1 MTAPRPLLPAQA
13 EAARGFA
20 GAEPA
25 DLSRLGVW
33 KGGDWQSANDES
45 HGVRVL
51 PSGHAALDAEL
62 PGGGWPV
69 GAMAEILLPTSAHA
83 EWSLVGAALAQV
95 LGQQSHRR
103 AVLVAPPWQVFT
115 PFAEYSGIAS
125 RQLCCIHPAQ
135 KTGRVADAD
144 SVWASEQALKC
155 RDVCAVLAWLPHA
168 QSQALRRL
176 QLLAAQ
182 QRQLLWVFR
191 PEQARGQSS
200 PAPLRLC
207 LKVQD
212 KTLQVRVIKRRGPPL
227 ERAIELPLLNQR
239 LQDELLAQADRKAQ
253 SRQDAEALLESLKAG
268 RLLSSMEVPSHA
280 LAGMAIAARR

>member
-25 DLSRLGVW
+25 DLLRLGVW

-45 HGVRVL
+45 HGARVQ

-69 GAMAEILLPTSAHA
+69 GAMTEILLPATAHA

-95 LGQQSHRR
+95 LGRQTHQR
-103 AVLVAPPWQVFT
+103 AVLVSPPWQVFT
-115 PFAEYSGIAS
+115 PFAEWAGIAA
-125 RQLCCIHPAQ
+125 RQLCCIYPTQ
-135 KTGRVADAD
+135 TSGRASKGCSADAD
-144 SVWASEQALKC
+144 SVWVSEQALKC
-155 RDVCAVLAWLPHA
+155 RDVCVVLAWLPHA

-191 PEQARGQSS
+191 PEQARTQSS

-207 LKVQD
+207 LKVQE
-212 KTLQVRVIKRRGPPL
+212 KTLQVRMIKRRGPPL
-227 ERAIELPLLNQR
+227 DKVIELPLLR
-239 LQDELLAQADRKAQ
+239 ELLLAELAAQAWRKERDRV
-253 SRQDAEALLESLKAG
+253 DAGALLG
-268 RLLSSMEVPSHA
+268 RLKRPLQEVPHA
-280 LAGMAIAARR
+280 LDGVALAAR

>member
-1 MTAPRPLLPAQA
+1 MTASRPLLPAQA
-13 EAARGFA
+13 EAARRFA

-25 DLSRLGVW
+25 DLLRLGVW

-45 HGVRVL
+45 HGVRVQS
-51 PSGHAALDAEL
+51 SGHAALDAEL

-69 GAMAEILLPTSAHA
+69 GAMAEILLPATAHA
-83 EWSLVGAALAQV
+83 EWSLVGHALAQV
-95 LGQQSHRR
+95 LGQQPRQR

-115 PFAEYSGIAS
+115 PFAEYSGIAA

-135 KTGRVADAD
+135 KPGRVADAD
-144 SVWASEQALKC
+144 SVWVSEQALKC

-191 PEQARGQSS
+191 PEQARAQSS

-207 LKVQD
+207 LKVQE
-212 KTLQVRVIKRRGPPL
+212 KTLQVRMIKRRGPPL
-227 ERAIELPLLNQR
+227 DKVIELPLLR
-239 LQDELLAQADRKAQ
+239 ELLLAELAAQAWRKERDRV
-253 SRQDAEALLESLKAG
+253 DAGALLG
-268 RLLSSMEVPSHA
+268 RLKRPLQEVPHVLDGMA
-280 LAGMAIAARR
+280 LAAR

>member
-25 DLSRLGVW
+25 DLSRRGVW
-33 KGGDWQSANDES
+33 KGGAWQSANDAS
-45 HGVRVL
+45 HGVRVQA
-51 PSGHAALDAEL
+51 SGHAALDAEL

-69 GAMAEILLPTSAHA
+69 GAMAEILLPATAHA

-95 LGQQSHRR
+95 LGQQSHQR

-115 PFAEYSGIAS
+115 PFAEYSGIAA

-144 SVWASEQALKC
+144 SVWVSEQALKC

-191 PEQARGQSS
+191 PEQARGQAS

-207 LKVQD
+207 LKVLD

-227 ERAIELPLLNQR
+227 ERVIELPLLHAQ
-239 LQDELLAQADRKAQ
+239 LLAELAAQARRKGRDHEVAT
-253 SRQDAEALLESLKAG
+253 ALLDRLK
-268 RLLSSMEVPSHA
+268 RPQQEVPRHA
-280 LAGMAIAARR
+280 LDGMAFAAR